1 MPMPPLKDLN
11 CQYGAPMGR
20 RDIEEID
27 TEFAGKVYLQYVPFV
42 DGCYDR
48 GGAYWG
54 APANLWRVYAEDE
67 ATEDEGADD
76 IDQINVF
83 DQPRCAGD
91 ILILDKLLRANSR
104 EAAKAAIL
112 EEYPNVRFYR

>member
-67 ATEDEGADD
+67 D
-76 IDQINVF
+76 
-83 DQPRCAGD
+83 
-91 ILILDKLLRANSR
+91 LILDKFLRANSR